1 MDRHTEC
8 HCRHI
13 ERVHSLEVRWY
24 CCHECPI
31 KYRKSYRLTKHL
43 KEAHRLQLP
52 SGHTRFHYT
61 QDEDGCYRLQMVR
74 YEAVD
79 EENVSPVQ
87 ETNLLDKK
95 YKIKLD
101 CAKSLAEVEVSFIV
115 FIYTDVAVLK
125 ILISTSYCI
134 IVSDC

>member
-1 MDRHTEC
+1 
-8 HCRHI
+8 
-13 ERVHSLEVRWY
+13 
-24 CCHECPI
+24 
-31 KYRKSYRLTKHL
+31 
-43 KEAHRLQLP
+43 
-52 SGHTRFHYT
+52 
-61 QDEDGCYRLQMVR
+61 MVR